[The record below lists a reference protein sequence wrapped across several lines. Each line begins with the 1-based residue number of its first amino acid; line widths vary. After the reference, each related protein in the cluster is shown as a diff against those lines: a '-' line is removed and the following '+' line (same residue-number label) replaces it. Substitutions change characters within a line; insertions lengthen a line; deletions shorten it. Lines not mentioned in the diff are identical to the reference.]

1 MLDAPQLSDDFY
13 LNLVDWSESNHLAV
27 GLMSSVYIWSASS
40 SAVIKLHE
48 YSHNHDGPASVC
60 WSRQGG
66 NYLATGTLSGVV
78 QLWDAHTQKLLRT
91 YQGHEG
97 RVAALSWTNTNM
109 LSTGSKDRTILNR
122 DMRVK
127 EHYISRIEAHK
138 QEVCGIKWSF
148 DDRYLAS
155 GGNDNKL
162 KIWEANQQ
170 RAN

>member
-1 MLDAPQLSDDFY
+1 M
-13 LNLVDWSESNHLAV
+13 DWSESNHLAV
-27 GLMSSVYIWSASS
+27 GLMNSVYIWSASS
-40 SAVIKLHE
+40 SEVIKLHE
-48 YSHNHDGPASVC
+48 YDTNHDAPASVC

-66 NYLATGTLSGVV
+66 NYLATGTLSGIV

-91 YQGHEG
+91 YEGHDG
-97 RVAALSWTNTNM
+97 RVAALSWTSSNM

-122 DMRVK
+122 DMRAK
-127 EHYISRIEAHK
+127 DHFISRIEAHK

-162 KIWEANQQ
+162 KIWEANQ
-170 RAN
+170 

>member
-1 MLDAPQLSDDFY
+1 
-13 LNLVDWSESNHLAV
+13 
-27 GLMSSVYIWSASS
+27 
-40 SAVIKLHE
+40 
-48 YSHNHDGPASVC
+48 
-60 WSRQGG
+60 
-66 NYLATGTLSGVV
+66 
-78 QLWDAHTQKLLRT
+78 
-91 YQGHEG
+91 
-97 RVAALSWTNTNM
+97 
-109 LSTGSKDRTILNR
+109 
-122 DMRVK
+122 MRVK